1 MNNSASGLSRISSS
15 PLLDVKSRR
24 RGAIVLADA
33 ITEFSLEISI
43 GRTIRC
49 LPPQFRLD
57 KKIEIA
63 IHHCLNITRF
73 RAGPMVLHHLVRL
86 KDV

>member
-1 MNNSASGLSRISSS
+1 MLRVGRAA
-15 PLLDVKSRR
+15 
-24 RGAIVLADA
+24 AIVLADA

-43 GRTIRC
+43 GRAIGR

-63 IHHCLNITRF
+63 IHHSLDITRF